1 MVMAPTIQVG
11 ALASRPSFLPANR
24 RDFLV
29 VSTTTLL
36 TLTSPSPASARAP
49 GSRDATEAITQMR
62 DAITDLRRLD
72 RDWNDYATI
81 DAEGRAGGT
90 DAARRILGGVAP
102 MSGAAAI
109 ESATKTPLY
118 RIDVAFVTIRK
129 AALEEDGSDALKWA
143 ADLDL
148 ERFEELADR
157 VVYETQKADGNF
169 YGVLFAQKGTK
180 MIEDIFGET
189 RGLVR
194 QGVVD
199 LEEMMKLLSDARA
212 PGLQ

>member
-1 MVMAPTIQVG
+1 
-11 ALASRPSFLPANR
+11 
-24 RDFLV
+24 
-29 VSTTTLL
+29 
-36 TLTSPSPASARAP
+36 
-49 GSRDATEAITQMR
+49 
-62 DAITDLRRLD
+62 
-72 RDWNDYATI
+72 
-81 DAEGRAGGT
+81 
-90 DAARRILGGVAP
+90 